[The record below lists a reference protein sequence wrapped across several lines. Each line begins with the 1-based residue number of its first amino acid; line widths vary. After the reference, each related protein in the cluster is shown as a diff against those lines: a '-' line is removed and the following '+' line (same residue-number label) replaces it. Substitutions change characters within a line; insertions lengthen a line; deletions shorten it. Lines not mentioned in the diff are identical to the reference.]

1 MKKIMMLCLA
11 VVLFSG
17 CAVRQVRQS
26 DLDAWKDVPVEALD
40 THSFFLTLPM
50 VKTITDSGVEIRV
63 YSNKVGIS
71 RCAQNAFGIK
81 NNSLSGAGNTVQGMS
96 YQNFNSFQNCSSQ
109 IAGCD
114 AVFYIRDGRVLETK
128 PVGKCYTDDTVRP
141 EPGWERF
148 TRNKP

>member
-1 MKKIMMLCLA
+1 MLLCLA

-17 CAVRQVRQS
+17 CAIRQVRQS

-40 THSFFLTLPM
+40 THSLFLTFPM
-50 VKTITDSGVEIRV
+50 VKTITESGVEIRV

-71 RCAQNAFGIK
+71 RCAQNAFGTK
-81 NNSLSGAGNTVQGMS
+81 NSSLSGTGNTAQGMS
-96 YQNFNSFQNCSSQ
+96 YQNFNLFQNCSSQ
-109 IAGCD
+109 IVGCD
-114 AVFYIRDGRVLETK
+114 AVFYIRDSKVLEVK
-128 PVGKCYTDDTVRP
+128 AVGKCYTDETGRP